1 MKIVVA
7 ARCFNN
13 EKHIE
18 RFLHG
23 YSFADRI
30 VVSDGGSTD
39 NSIQLLKSNEK
50 VELHHFEELITVDDV
65 SFNPRWFSYEF
76 RVR

>member
-7 ARCFNN
+7 ARCYNN

-39 NSIQLLKSNEK
+39 NSIQLLKTMN
-50 VELHHFEELITVDDV
+50 
-65 SFNPRWFSYEF
+65 
-76 RVR
+76 